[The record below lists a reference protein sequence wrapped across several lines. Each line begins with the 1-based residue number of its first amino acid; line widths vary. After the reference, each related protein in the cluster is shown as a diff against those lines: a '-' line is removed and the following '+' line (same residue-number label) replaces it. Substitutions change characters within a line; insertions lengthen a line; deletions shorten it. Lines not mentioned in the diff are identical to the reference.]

1 MDPIRSQRDIKIR
14 PHRYLPDFDN
24 SLYID
29 NSVLLTQPPEKIF
42 ETYFPMSGFCLS
54 ERQDVSVMDEL
65 LGVSIQGLDDQSRIF
80 EQLNHYAVASPDILN
95 DQVYWTA
102 IMLRDHGNPKVREML
117 ETWSAHVLRYS
128 RRDQLSVTFAFRH
141 VGLAPDV
148 MKIDPES
155 SWFHSWPH
163 TAGRNRERWPR
174 RPADSFSPPGA
185 QIQYFERIKRQLEE
199 RNGQLEQAMEQKVQE
214 HHHLVRAIDLKDEV
228 IRQLQQAITTL
239 SAKPRGAVVA
249 SIACRRM
256 TEERLGC
263 GDCVPPDFNCP
274 APRLAGPQE
283 FAPSWY
289 PTEL

>member
-1 MDPIRSQRDIKIR
+1 SI
-14 PHRYLPDFDN
+14 
-24 SLYID
+24 
-29 NSVLLTQPPEKIF
+29 V
-42 ETYFPMSGFCLS
+42 GFCLA

-95 DQVYWTA
+95 V
-102 IMLRDHGNPKVREML
+102 

-128 RRDQLSVTFAFRH
+128 RRDQLSVTAAFRH

-148 MKIDPES
+148 MKIDPGS

-163 TAGRNRERWPR
+163 TVGRNRERWPG

-214 HHHLVRAIDLKDEV
+214 H
-228 IRQLQQAITTL
+228 RQLAQT
-239 SAKPRGAVVA
+239 
-249 SIACRRM
+249 
-256 TEERLGC
+256 
-263 GDCVPPDFNCP
+263 
-274 APRLAGPQE
+274 
-283 FAPSWY
+283 
-289 PTEL
+289 